1 MTQQGF
7 EEYLGSV
14 YGKKNGTANSY
25 IMAVRIID
33 GLFLQ
38 DDVFGL
44 AGKSITSIEDTELL
58 DTIAEFIYS
67 QQTLFKNDI
76 DSIFRNIKPS
86 QHSYP
91 KKGFCSAAMK
101 QLFNY
106 HVQQLYEVK
115 AKVIVD
121 AKPKGKDISKKLI
134 TLFKVDKE
142 GRESISTVRT
152 RIGQDYFREMIL
164 GNYDYKCC
172 LTGLNVP
179 QTLRASHIIAWA
191 DDKANRLNPENGLC
205 LSATYDA
212 AFDRHLISFDEDYRM
227 IVSKEIRDYYTNE
240 VTKLYFKNLEG
251 KKLRMPQLYCPDKQL
266 LEKHRNLLVG

>member
-7 EEYLGSV
+7 EEYLSSV

-58 DTIAEFIYS
+58 DTISEFIYS

-142 GRESISTVRT
+142 GRESILTVRT

-164 GNYDYKCC
+164 SNYDYRCC

-251 KKLRMPQLYCPDKQL
+251 KKLLMPQLYCPDKQL